1 MTLETQQLEYPYFVK
16 IETSTGKSTT
26 VPIAFMTPQQIE
38 TFLQTDFKQLVE
50 ETGLHGVRISV
61 ERATTADYQAV
72 LREVAACLRSAPVK
86 VA

>member
-1 MTLETQQLEYPYFVK
+1 MSLETQLPEYPYFVK
-16 IETSTGKSTT
+16 IETSSGKSTT
-26 VPIAFMTPQQIE
+26 VPVAFMTPRQIE
-38 TFLQTDFKQLVE
+38 SFLQTDFKKLVD
-50 ETGLHGVRISV
+50 ETGLHGVRVSV